1 MSNSNDL
8 VTQIKAMFDDVQALV
23 DSNEPDADDEI
34 RGKIDEIKSLIQ
46 TYESSNPTEDDII
59 NDINYALRDQ
69 NLSIEEREELLNTKI
84 RQVELATERNG
95 QTKNML
101 TVFTIINVVVLITF
115 ISLIVM
121 KVTGSRS
128 LYLKCTFILLVYC
141 ILYIVL
147 IIRF

>member
-121 KVTGSRS
+121 KVTGSR
-128 LYLKCTFILLVYC
+128 
-141 ILYIVL
+141 
-147 IIRF
+147 

>member
-1 MSNSNDL
+1 MSNSNEL
-8 VTQIKAMFDDVQALV
+8 ITQIKAMFDDVQALV

-34 RGKIDEIKSLIQ
+34 RGKINEIKTLIQ
-46 TYESSNPTEDDII
+46 TYESSNPTEDSII

-69 NLSIEEREELLNTKI
+69 DLSIEEREELLNTKI

-121 KVTGSRS
+121 KATGSR
-128 LYLKCTFILLVYC
+128 
-141 ILYIVL
+141 
-147 IIRF
+147 

>member
-8 VTQIKAMFDDVQALV
+8 VNKIKAMFDEVQALV
-23 DSNEPDADDEI
+23 DSNEPTDDEI
-34 RGKIDEIKSLIQ
+34 RGKIDEIKRLIQ
-46 TYESSNPTEDDII
+46 AYESSNPTEDSII

-69 NLSIEEREELLNTKI
+69 DLSIEEREELLNTKI

-121 KVTGSRS
+121 KATGSR
-128 LYLKCTFILLVYC
+128 
-141 ILYIVL
+141 
-147 IIRF
+147 

>member
-1 MSNSNDL
+1 MNKKKKTRSEL
-8 VTQIKAMFDDVQALV
+8 LLQELREREKELRCIY
-23 DSNEPDADDEI
+23 E
-34 RGKIDEIKSLIQ
+34 IDEILSQ
-46 TYESSNPTEDDII
+46 
-59 NDINYALRDQ
+59 Q

-121 KVTGSRS
+121 KVTGSR
-128 LYLKCTFILLVYC
+128 
-141 ILYIVL
+141 
-147 IIRF
+147 

>member
-8 VTQIKAMFDDVQALV
+8 VTQISDMFDDVQTLV

-121 KVTGSRS
+121 KVTGSR
-128 LYLKCTFILLVYC
+128 
-141 ILYIVL
+141 
-147 IIRF
+147 

>member
-1 MSNSNDL
+1 MSNSNDI
-8 VTQIKAMFDDVQALV
+8 VTQINAMFDDVQSLV

-34 RGKIDEIKSLIQ
+34 RGKIDEIKSVIQ
-46 TYESSNPTEDDII
+46 TYESSNPTEDSIM

-84 RQVELATERNG
+84 RQAELATERNG

-115 ISLIVM
+115 ISLLVM
-121 KVTGSRS
+121 KVTGSR
-128 LYLKCTFILLVYC
+128 
-141 ILYIVL
+141 
-147 IIRF
+147 